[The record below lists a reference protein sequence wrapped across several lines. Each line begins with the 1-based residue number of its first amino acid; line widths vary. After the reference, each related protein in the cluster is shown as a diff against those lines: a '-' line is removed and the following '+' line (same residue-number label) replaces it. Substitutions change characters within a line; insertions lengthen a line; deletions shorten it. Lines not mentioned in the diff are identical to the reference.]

1 MHLSSFGGRI
11 RRLRMDHGIT
21 LRDFARRLGVSP
33 TYISQIE
40 QGNFKPPAES
50 VVVSMARILGQDSDE
65 LLALAGRVAD
75 DLDDII
81 RGQPKEL
88 ATFLRKAKGLNA
100 EDIALFSQ
108 QAERIHQERATRH
121 HETCSPKRNGV
132 CLRSVRRFSSGDYS
146 IFMSSR
152 DSRYLV
158 VASPSSETISME
170 AASKWPVPLMTT
182 TC

>member
-11 RRLRMDHGIT
+11 RKLRMDHGIT

-88 ATFLRKAKGLNA
+88 ATFLRMARGLSA
-100 EDIALFSQ
+100 EDIARFSQ
-108 QAERIHQERATRH
+108 QAERIHQERAAEQ
-121 HETCSPKRNGV
+121 HETCT
-132 CLRSVRRFSSGDYS
+132 
-146 IFMSSR
+146 
-152 DSRYLV
+152 
-158 VASPSSETISME
+158 A
-170 AASKWPVPLMTT
+170 
-182 TC
+182 

>member
-1 MHLSSFGGRI
+1 
-11 RRLRMDHGIT
+11 MDHGIT
-21 LRDFARRLGVSP
+21 LRDFARRLEVSP

-40 QGNFKPPAES
+40 QGNFKPPAEP

-88 ATFLRKAKGLNA
+88 ATFLRKAKGLTP
-100 EDIALFSQ
+100 EDIARFSQ

-132 CLRSVRRFSSGDYS
+132 CLRSASGFSLDDCSTCTWR
-146 IFMSSR
+146 MASR
-152 DSRYLV
+152 
-158 VASPSSETISME
+158 
-170 AASKWPVPLMTT
+170 
-182 TC
+182 